1 MNSNCTL
8 AQVGAVLREHQR
20 FLVVSHFRPD
30 GDAIGCSLAMG
41 LCLQKLGKDV
51 TVWNED
57 GLPERFDFLPGAS
70 LVTSSPE
77 APVAFDVVVVVDT
90 AVRERVG
97 ARTLGAIAPGAL
109 WLNVDHHVSNDR
121 KGDLVYVDTSA
132 PAAGQILFELFE
144 QCALPLGREIAEALY
159 VAISTD
165 TGSFQYPSTT
175 ARTYEIA
182 AALVREGVPVGSIN
196 QSLYENCPR
205 RRIELQRALYDVLRF
220 DFGDRVASFA
230 LTQAVATQVG
240 AIPDDTE
247 GLIESI
253 RRVEGVVVAVFF
265 EELNAD
271 MVRISMRSKDV
282 RMDVCKICGEF
293 GGGGHILA
301 AGARIAG
308 TLSVVQERVLSAIAR
323 HLEALPAL

>member
-1 MNSNCTL
+1 
-8 AQVGAVLREHQR
+8 
-20 FLVVSHFRPD
+20 
-30 GDAIGCSLAMG
+30 
-41 LCLQKLGKDV
+41 
-51 TVWNED
+51 
-57 GLPERFDFLPGAS
+57 
-70 LVTSSPE
+70 
-77 APVAFDVVVVVDT
+77 
-90 AVRERVG
+90 
-97 ARTLGAIAPGAL
+97 
-109 WLNVDHHVSNDR
+109 
-121 KGDLVYVDTSA
+121 
-132 PAAGQILFELFE
+132 LFELFE
-144 QCALPLGREIAEALY
+144 QCALPVGREIAEALY

-182 AALVREGVPVGSIN
+182 AALVRQGVPVGSIN

-230 LTQAVATQVG
+230 LTQAVAAQVG

-323 HLEALPAL
+323 HLEALPTV

>member
-1 MNSNCTL
+1 
-8 AQVGAVLREHQR
+8 
-20 FLVVSHFRPD
+20 
-30 GDAIGCSLAMG
+30 
-41 LCLQKLGKDV
+41 
-51 TVWNED
+51 
-57 GLPERFDFLPGAS
+57 
-70 LVTSSPE
+70 
-77 APVAFDVVVVVDT
+77 
-90 AVRERVG
+90 
-97 ARTLGAIAPGAL
+97 
-109 WLNVDHHVSNDR
+109 
-121 KGDLVYVDTSA
+121 
-132 PAAGQILFELFE
+132 
-144 QCALPLGREIAEALY
+144 
-159 VAISTD
+159 
-165 TGSFQYPSTT
+165 
-175 ARTYEIA
+175 
-182 AALVREGVPVGSIN
+182 
-196 QSLYENCPR
+196 
-205 RRIELQRALYDVLRF
+205 VLRF

-265 EELNAD
+265 EEINAD